1 MSATIST
8 FHRPEFH
15 LPWDLNRADR
25 KKFKQWLVIMVTVIV
40 AFGGAIPWLPVP
52 EVDRTELEELPPQLA
67 RIMMEKPEPVIPPP
81 PPKPEVVEEEV
92 KPEPEPEEV
101 KPEPEPEK
109 VIEPEPTVADAQ
121 EKAKVS
127 GLLAFQDAFADM
139 REAVD
144 VSKLQDTGAIQ
155 QGSGEAASIDRSVLT
170 SKHGTR
176 SAGVNVAELSR
187 DTGGVA
193 LSGRETT
200 KVEVPEGSKGEGGVR
215 APRELDARQRSIEE
229 IRRVFDTNKGAIFA
243 IYNRA
248 LRADPT
254 LQGKVVLE
262 LVISPEGQVMDVKVV
277 ASEIDD
283 EAVVAK
289 IVNRVRLFNFGKRD
303 VGTTTV
309 HQLPGTFGIPL
320 PS

>member
-1 MSATIST
+1 MSATITT
-8 FHRPEFH
+8 FHMPQFS
-15 LPWDLNRADR
+15 LPWDLNRPDR
-25 KKFKQWLVIMVTVIV
+25 KRFNRWLTIMLAVIV
-40 AFGGAIPWLPVP
+40 VFGGAVPWLPVP

-67 RIMMEKPEPVIPPP
+67 RIMLDKPEPVIPPP

-92 KPEPEPEEV
+92 KPEPEPEKVEP
-101 KPEPEPEK
+101 KPEPEK

-176 SAGVNVAELSR
+176 SAGVNVTELSR

-262 LVISPEGQVMDVKVV
+262 LVISPAGQVMDVKVV

-289 IVNRVRLFNFGKRD
+289 IVNRVRMFNFGKRD
-303 VGTTTV
+303 VGTTKISYPV
-309 HQLPGTFGIPL
+309 HFLPT
-320 PS
+320 